1 MTRGFSGEKKRL
13 TRVFRVSFAVALVLS
28 FSLLPLINDPATLA
42 VRDTYAAGKALAVD
56 DGVDLTI
63 TVSAH
68 ASTITITAIEL
79 TCTTVDPQAAEYD
92 LSHPAAVETT
102 ITWNDASAVDS
113 IMENGNTLVE
123 GIHYTLG
130 LWNGAATLSILDAY
144 LADRLLEAADDVELT
159 IAFDIC
165 EPTTFAITAIF
176 EEIQVQYDLAVDSTA
191 GGRVT
196 TPGGGTFTYDEGT
209 VVDLVATSATGYRFV
224 NWTGGTDTIAD
235 VNAAS
240 TNITMDGSYN
250 ITANFAAG
258 TPFQRRIN
266 WPLFLGIIAAVVVAG
281 LVVFLVRRRTG
292 ARAQRR

>member
-1 MTRGFSGEKKRL
+1 MTRGFSREEERL
-13 TRVFRVSFAVALVLS
+13 TRVFRISFAVALVLS
-28 FSLLPLINDPATLA
+28 FSLLPLMNDPATLA

-68 ASTITITAIEL
+68 APTITITAIEL
-79 TCTTVDPQAAEYD
+79 TCATIGPQAAEYD
-92 LSHPAAVETT
+92 LSHPAAVETI

-130 LWNGAATLSILDAY
+130 LWNGAATLSILDAC

-176 EEIQVQYDLAVDSTA
+176 GEIPVQYDLTISSTTGGAVTE
-191 GGRVT
+191 
-196 TPGGGTFTYDEGT
+196 PGEETFAYDAGT
-209 VVDLVATSATGYRFV
+209 VVDLVAEPDEGYGFFR
-224 NWTGGTDTIAD
+224 WTGDVDTIAD
-235 VNAAS
+235 VGAAS
-240 TNITMDGSYN
+240 TGITMEGSYN
-250 ITANFAAG
+250 ITASFG
-258 TPFQRRIN
+258 TEI
-266 WPLFLGIIAAVVVAG
+266 PLPLVNRPLIGGIIAAVIVAG

>member
-1 MTRGFSGEKKRL
+1 MTRGFSGEKERL

-68 ASTITITAIEL
+68 APTITITAIEL
-79 TCTTVDPQAAEYD
+79 TCATVDPQAAEYD
-92 LSHPAAVETT
+92 LSHPAAVETI

-159 IAFDIC
+159 IAFDVC
-165 EPTTFAITAIF
+165 KPTTFAITAIF
-176 EEIQVQYDLAVDSTA
+176 GEIPVQYDLTISSTTGGAVTE
-191 GGRVT
+191 
-196 TPGGGTFTYDEGT
+196 PGEETFAYDAGT
-209 VVDLVATSATGYRFV
+209 VVDLVAEPDEGYGFFR
-224 NWTGGTDTIAD
+224 WTGDVDTIAD
-235 VNAAS
+235 VGAAS
-240 TNITMDGSYN
+240 TGITMEGSYN
-250 ITANFAAG
+250 ITASFG
-258 TPFQRRIN
+258 TEI
-266 WPLFLGIIAAVVVAG
+266 PLPLVNRPLIGGIIAAVIVAG

>member
-1 MTRGFSGEKKRL
+1 MTRGFSGEKERL

-28 FSLLPLINDPATLA
+28 FSLLPLMNDPATLA
-42 VRDTYAAGKALAVD
+42 VRDTYAAGNSLAVD

-68 ASTITITAIEL
+68 APTITITAIEL
-79 TCTTVDPQAAEYD
+79 TCATVDPQAAEYD

-113 IMENGNTLVE
+113 IMENGNIVVE

-130 LWNGAATLSILDAY
+130 LWNGAATLSILDAC
-144 LADRLLEAADDVELT
+144 LADKLLEAADDVELT
-159 IAFDIC
+159 IAFDVC

-176 EEIQVQYDLAVDSTA
+176 GEIPVQYDLTISSTTGGAVTE
-191 GGRVT
+191 
-196 TPGGGTFTYDEGT
+196 PGEETFAYDAGT
-209 VVDLVATSATGYRFV
+209 VVDLVAEPDEGCGFFR
-224 NWTGGTDTIAD
+224 WTGDVDTIAD
-235 VNAAS
+235 VGAAS
-240 TNITMDGSYN
+240 TGITMEGSYN
-250 ITANFAAG
+250 ITARFG
-258 TPFQRRIN
+258 TEI
-266 WPLFLGIIAAVVVAG
+266 PLPLVNRPLIGGIIAAVIVAG